1 MPKQSYILC
10 SGLTILLLF
19 LIIYFFTHHLVKK
32 STKTNTNTKTSYIEN
47 FTPGIRKMVRPHLR
61 NARIATEEYREYFT
75 DKTNQSLKMFG
86 LQFV

>member
-19 LIIYFFTHHLVKK
+19 LIIYFVTNHLVKK
-32 STKTNTNTKTSYIEN
+32 TINTKTSYVEN
-47 FTPGIRKMVRPHLR
+47 FTPGIRKLVRPHLR
-61 NARIATEEYREYFT
+61 NARIYTEEYREYFT
-75 DKTNQSLKMFG
+75 DKTNQGLKMLG

>member
-10 SGLTILLLF
+10 AGMTILFFILS
-19 LIIYFFTHHLVKK
+19 IYFATHRVVKK
-32 STKTNTNTKTSYIEN
+32 SPSIQTANIEN

-75 DKTNQSLKMFG
+75 DKTNESLKMLG

>member
-1 MPKQSYILC
+1 MMRKQSHILC
-10 SGLTILLLF
+10 LGLTLF
-19 LIIYFFTHHLVKK
+19 FFISTIYFVTHRLVKNS
-32 STKTNTNTKTSYIEN
+32 STTKTSYVEN

-75 DKTNQSLKMFG
+75 DKTNQSLKLLG

>member
-10 SGLTILLLF
+10 AGMTILFFILS
-19 LIIYFFTHHLVKK
+19 IYFATHRVVKK
-32 STKTNTNTKTSYIEN
+32 SIKTKTSYVEN

-75 DKTNQSLKMFG
+75 DKTNESLKMLG

>member
-10 SGLTILLLF
+10 SVLTILLLI
-19 LIIYFFTHHLVKK
+19 LIIYFVTNHLVKK
-32 STKTNTNTKTSYIEN
+32 TMKTKTSYIEN
-47 FTPGIRKMVRPHLR
+47 FTPGIRKLVRPHLR

-75 DKTNQSLKMFG
+75 DKTNESLKMLG

>member
-1 MPKQSYILC
+1 MRKQSYILF
-10 SGLTILLLF
+10 TIFAFFLVLF
-19 LIIYFFTHHLVKK
+19 LAIRYLDPKQTSMTHV
-32 STKTNTNTKTSYIEN
+32 EN

-75 DKTNQSLKMFG
+75 DKTNQSLKMLG

>member
-1 MPKQSYILC
+1 MRKQSYILC
-10 SGLTILLLF
+10 VGLTILFFILT
-19 LIIYFFTHHLVKK
+19 IYFVTQSLFKK
-32 STKTNTNTKTSYIEN
+32 STNTNTSYIEN

-75 DKTNQSLKMFG
+75 DKTNQGLKMLG

>member
-10 SGLTILLLF
+10 AGMTILFFILS
-19 LIIYFFTHHLVKK
+19 IYFATHRVVKK
-32 STKTNTNTKTSYIEN
+32 SPSTKTANIEN

-75 DKTNQSLKMFG
+75 DKTNESLKMLG